1 MTMHAEELIGA
12 QVTGGDGQ
20 VVGTVEQVF
29 NDDADGRP
37 VWALVRAG
45 KKDKF
50 VPLGGGRFSKD
61 GLSVPFDTKLIMSSP
76 DVDAG
81 RHMSAAQADQ
91 LNRHFGL
98 TVPQQAGQPDVPA
111 QGQQDTSGRTGQ
123 QDVSGR
129 AGQQDTRGGQQDMRG
144 GQQDRSAQAGQ
155 QDVSGRAGQQ
165 DMRGGQQD
173 RSAQAG
179 QQDRDG
185 QLTSEW
191 LTRTEERVD
200 VGVET
205 LETGTARLHK
215 YVDTEPVE
223 QAVHVYHEEVE
234 IERVPVTPEEQANGG
249 SITEDQKEVILHQ
262 QRAVFRKEAVPVER
276 VRLVVHRVEEDKTF
290 RDEIRKERIEIE
302 SDGGTAPAAGGSQRP
317 SSNR

>member
-12 QVTGGDGQ
+12 RVTGGDGQ
-20 VVGTVEQVF
+20 MVGTVEQVF

-37 VWALVRAG
+37 VWALIRAG

-50 VPLGGGRFSKD
+50 VPLGGSRFSKD
-61 GLSVPFDTKLIMSSP
+61 GLSIPFDTKLIMSSP

-81 RHMSAAQADQ
+81 RHMSAGQADQ

-111 QGQQDTSGRTGQ
+111 QGQQDTSGQAGQ
-123 QDVSGR
+123 QDVSG
-129 AGQQDTRGGQQDMRG
+129 
-144 GQQDRSAQAGQ
+144 QAGQ
-155 QDVSGRAGQQ
+155 QDISGRAGQQ

-179 QQDRDG
+179 QQGRSAQAGQPDVDG

-191 LTRTEERVD
+191 LIRTEERVD

-234 IERVPVTPEEQANGG
+234 IERVPVTPEEQASGAP
-249 SITEDQKEVILHQ
+249 IAEDQKEVILHQ

-276 VRLVVHRVEEDKTF
+276 VRLVVRRVEEDKTF
-290 RDEIRKERIEIE
+290 RDEVRKERIEVE
-302 SDGGTAPAAGGSQRP
+302 SDGGRAPAGAPRSDSTR
-317 SSNR
+317 

>member
-12 QVTGGDGQ
+12 RVTGGDGQ
-20 VVGTVEQVF
+20 EVGTVEQVF

-50 VPLGGGRFSKD
+50 VPLGGSRFSKD
-61 GLSVPFDTKLIMSSP
+61 GLSVPFDSKVIMSSP

-98 TVPQQAGQPDVPA
+98 TVPQQGGQPDVPA
-111 QGQQDTSGRTGQ
+111 QGQQDTSGQAGQQDVSGQAGQQDVSGQAGQ

-129 AGQQDTRGGQQDMRG
+129 AGQQDTRGGQPGRSAQT
-144 GQQDRSAQAGQ
+144 GQQDL
-155 QDVSGRAGQQ
+155 
-165 DMRGGQQD
+165 
-173 RSAQAG
+173 
-179 QQDRDG
+179 DG
-185 QLTSEW
+185 QAASEW

-234 IERVPVTPEEQANGG
+234 IERVPVTAEEQANGEP
-249 SITEDQKEVILHQ
+249 IAEDQKEVILHQ
-262 QRAVFRKEAVPVER
+262 QRAVFRKETVPVER
-276 VRLVVHRVEEDKTF
+276 VRLIVRRVEEDRTF

-302 SDGGTAPAAGGSQRP
+302 SDGGPAPAAGGGPRP
-317 SSNR
+317 GSNR

>member
-37 VWALVRAG
+37 VWALVHAG

-50 VPLGGGRFSKD
+50 VPLGGSRFSKD
-61 GLSVPFDTKLIMSSP
+61 GLSVPFDSKLIMSSP

-111 QGQQDTSGRTGQ
+111 QGQQDTSGR
-123 QDVSGR
+123 
-129 AGQQDTRGGQQDMRG
+129 
-144 GQQDRSAQAGQ
+144 AGQ
-155 QDVSGRAGQQ
+155 QDVSGRSGQQDVSGQAGQQ
-165 DMRGGQQD
+165 SASGRAGQQGPRGGQQD

-234 IERVPVTPEEQANGG
+234 IERVPVTPEEQANGAP
-249 SITEDQKEVILHQ
+249 ITEDQKEVILHQ

-302 SDGGTAPAAGGSQRP
+302 PDAGTAPAAGGTGRP
-317 SSNR
+317 GSNR